1 MLLILTVG
9 LVLAGIVLLVI
20 GLLQHEPGFIFLS
33 MACAGLAALTL
44 VVFNRLAKRSA
55 RSAMAGDSATGAGA
69 PVRTSQTAPAPRS
82 VDDTAVVP
90 VPADAPGSG
99 DQAPAAWSP
108 TPWSPA
114 STPSSERAP
123 QRVESAPVAVP
134 VPAGGGPDR
143 RNANRAPSPGAGA
156 PGGWDGDDEVDEDFV
171 FPIEDYDDLRV
182 AEILPILGELEQ
194 DELIDVRDREA
205 AGKARGTLLRR
216 IETLLSGPN
225 STVAGRAGETGQSVE
240 ESAPEAPAA
249 LGSAPDAD
257 AAAGESDHTDA
268 IPIDGGRAGSVD
280 AHRSAADNAV
290 ADNAVADDPWP
301 RPVGA
306 RSAPAEEA
314 EKAETAAPSAA
325 ASSAPA
331 APRRRA
337 PRAASTSR
345 PARASRPAKS
355 AEPIP
360 NSESLRVAEILP
372 LLSTLS
378 ANELAVVENRERAG
392 ANRTTVLNRIQRLRA
407 GPVDTT
413 RIGPPSRLRSPTSS
427 RRLGDAPAEPTTA
440 GTPPAL
446 VPDPQAAAPATAGP
460 RRSTRAAKAVPGDP
474 ATTRAA
480 SRPAP
485 ATRTAP
491 ITKRGAKRARPGP
504 FPAPGGP
511 NGASTPG
518 ETDPRQPGP
527 STPGADPRRRVA
539 APAKRIGV
547 KRSAPVKQP
556 APLRRAPAKRLV
568 PGERAVPT
576 EGPVPAKR
584 ATKKRS

>member
-20 GLLQHEPGFIFLS
+20 GLLQHETGFIFLS

-44 VVFNRLAKRSA
+44 VIFNRLAKRSA
-55 RSAMAGDSATGAGA
+55 RSAMADDNATGAGGPVQTNQAA
-69 PVRTSQTAPAPRS
+69 PEPRS

-90 VPADAPGSG
+90 VPVGAPGSG

-114 STPSSERAP
+114 TTPSSERAP
-123 QRVESAPVAVP
+123 ERVEAAPLAVP
-134 VPAGGGPDR
+134 VPAAGGPGR
-143 RNANRAPSPGAGA
+143 LTANGAPSPGA
-156 PGGWDGDDEVDEDFV
+156 GGWDGDDEVDEDFV

-194 DELIDVRDREA
+194 DELIEVRDREA

-225 STVAGRAGETGQSVE
+225 TKVAAVSDDTGRSVE
-240 ESAPEAPAA
+240 GSAPEAPTA
-249 LGSAPDAD
+249 LGSAPDVDAVAD
-257 AAAGESDHTDA
+257 ESDHTDA
-268 IPIDGGRAGSVD
+268 FPFAGGRAGSVD
-280 AHRSAADNAV
+280 ADRSAPERSAADNAV
-290 ADNAVADDPWP
+290 TDDPWP
-301 RPVGA
+301 RPAGA

-314 EKAETAAPSAA
+314 EKAELAAPSAR
-325 ASSAPA
+325 SAPG
-331 APRRRA
+331 RRA
-337 PRAASTSR
+337 
-345 PARASRPAKS
+345 ARAVATSRPAKS

-372 LLSTLS
+372 LLATLS

-413 RIGPPSRLRSPTSS
+413 RTAPPSRLRSPTSS
-427 RRLGDAPAEPTTA
+427 RRPGDAPAEPPTA

-446 VPDPQAAAPATAGP
+446 VPDPQAAAPATAAP
-460 RRSTRAAKAVPGDP
+460 RRSARAAKAVPGEP

-485 ATRTAP
+485 AAPSAP
-491 ITKRGAKRARPGP
+491 ITKRGARRAGPGP
-504 FPAPGGP
+504 LPAPGAP
-511 NGASTPG
+511 SGASTPG
-518 ETDPRQPGP
+518 ANDPRAPAP
-527 STPGADPRRRVA
+527 STPGDDPWPRSA
-539 APAKRIGV
+539 APARRVGV

-556 APLRRAPAKRLV
+556 APTRRAPAKRLA

-584 ATKKRS
+584 VTKKRT